1 MKKVLIYAR
10 YERLWH
16 WLQALLILLLA
27 LTGFEIHGS
36 YDLFGFRDAVSI
48 HETSAWILI
57 VLTIFT
63 YFWDFTTGEWRQYKP
78 TKEKLMAQIKYY
90 TSGIF
95 NGEPHPTKKTKL
107 SKLNPLQRLAYLGL
121 IGILIPFQIITGLF
135 YFYYHNQTSLL
146 NTHVGALKPIALLHV
161 LGAFLILAFVIG
173 HVYLTTTGHTITS
186 NIKAMITGWEEV
198 EE

>member
-1 MKKVLIYAR
+1 MKNLIYSR

-16 WLQALLILLLA
+16 WLQAFFILLLA

-36 YDLFGFRDAVSI
+36 YKIFGFQQAVSI
-48 HETSAWILI
+48 HEFSGWFLF
-57 VLTIFT
+57 VLTVFT

-78 TKEKLMAQIKYY
+78 TKEKLAAQIKYY
-90 TSGIF
+90 THGIF
-95 NGEPHPTKKTKL
+95 HGEPHPTKKTKL

-121 IGILIPFQIITGLF
+121 VGILIPAQIITGFF
-135 YFYYHNQTSLL
+135 YMYYNNQATVFGW
-146 NTHVGALKPIALLHV
+146 HVGILKSIAFWHV

-173 HVYLTTTGHTITS
+173 HVYLTTTGTTVFS